1 VKRRSIKTGFTLIEI
16 LVAVAIIA
24 AIISMVYGSYFAAS
38 KSAQACKI
46 RIALSEEGRKLLGQM
61 TQQIR
66 CCYAG
71 SVKESEYPESKAH
84 QQKEYIPESI
94 KSYFN
99 GDSGEMG
106 GEILYLVTTS
116 GISEEQAAENGLFEV
131 VYKFDKNSSTLFFS
145 QERFVDTTN
154 NSIQKRNW
162 QPVAENIES
171 IELAFSDGQQW
182 LQSWDFKEKREL
194 PVAVK
199 INITCEDE
207 NYRQYHYGT
216 TAYVCCGKNESKK
229 TISETLV
236 SINK

>member
-1 VKRRSIKTGFTLIEI
+1 MKRRSVKNGFTLVEI
-16 LVAVAIIA
+16 LIAVAIIA

-38 KSAQACKI
+38 KSAQACET
-46 RIALSEEGRKLLGQM
+46 RIALSQQGRTLLEQM
-61 TQQIR
+61 AQQIR
-66 CCYAG
+66 CCYTG
-71 SVKESEYPESKAH
+71 SVKEHKYPDREAS
-84 QQKEYIPESI
+84 QKKEITPEQI
-94 KSYFN
+94 ISYFT

-106 GEILYLVTTS
+106 GEILYFVTTN
-116 GISEEQAAENGLFEV
+116 GISEEQAAEDGLFEV
-131 VYKFDKNSSTLFFS
+131 VYKFDKHSNTLFFS
-145 QERFVDTTN
+145 QERFLNAPLSVAE
-154 NSIQKRNW
+154 KRNW

-182 LQSWDFKEKREL
+182 LQSWDFKEKRGL

-199 INITCEDE
+199 INITSEDE

-236 SINK
+236 SMNK